1 MARIGRFPCPGPP
14 DKGGCV
20 TKEFVIEAILCNGDR
35 EAAISSAVPG
45 GGPADGNKVEPGLFP
60 ENHFYGFEACIQA
73 YKHKIIISDKRCVKI

>member
-60 ENHFYGFEACIQA
+60 ENHFFWFRSIYLSIQ
-73 YKHKIIISDKRCVKI
+73 VKEIF